1 MDAQVYFFNYCNQ
14 MDLNQSSMAACAA
27 VNNSYFWGTC
37 ELSYNNLTTA
47 SFYLI
52 ISYFSIAIMV
62 FVHLSKNSSSDTCIY
77 RPLRAK
83 RKATINANTKTNT
96 FIVCVIWVRVNR
108 LFEFIRLFRF
118 NQFIVDFRWLCSHE
132 YRFNHINRA
141 IYHYCSIW

>member
-1 MDAQVYFFNYCNQ
+1 
-14 MDLNQSSMAACAA
+14 MDLNQSSRAACAA